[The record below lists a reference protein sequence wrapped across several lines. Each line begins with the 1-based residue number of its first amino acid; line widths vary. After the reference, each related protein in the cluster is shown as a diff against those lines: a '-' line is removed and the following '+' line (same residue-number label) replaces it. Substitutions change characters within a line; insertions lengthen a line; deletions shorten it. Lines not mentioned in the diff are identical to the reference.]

1 MNLTKT
7 AQPVLNLCAIDGIAS
22 EDVYVAIGAALA
34 PVLAEGEHPVL
45 RTRRAE
51 RSFRHA
57 IGNNI
62 CG

>member
-7 AQPVLNLCAIDGIAS
+7 AQPVLNLFAIDSIAS
-22 EDVYVAIGAALA
+22 GDVYVAIGAALA
-34 PVLAEGEHPVL
+34 EGEHPIQ

-62 CG
+62 CA